1 MYLNFFTLQHRF
13 LLLAPVQSSFF
24 RRATPKLNKIYFK
37 DTKENDQMIFSQI
50 TCFCHTES

>member
-1 MYLNFFTLQHRF
+1 MVVNTEG

-24 RRATPKLNKIYFK
+24 RRATAKLKAIYFK
-37 DTKENDQMIFSQI
+37 DTKEKDQMIFSQI

>member
-1 MYLNFFTLQHRF
+1 MVVNTED